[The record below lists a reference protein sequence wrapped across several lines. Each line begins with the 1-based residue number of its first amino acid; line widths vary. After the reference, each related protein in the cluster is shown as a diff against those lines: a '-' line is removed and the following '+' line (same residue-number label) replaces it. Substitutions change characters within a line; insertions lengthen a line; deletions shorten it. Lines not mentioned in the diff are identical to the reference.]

1 MKKNLILC
9 IMILLFLLVSCQN
22 TQETLLPN
30 TNTNTTPSSIPTTS
44 EITQAPHT
52 TVTTTPVTPSYRQIT
67 GKEAKEMM
75 DTLEDYIILDVR
87 TQQEYDMGYIPGA
100 ILIPVEVITEKAPTV
115 LTNKNAI
122 ILVYCRSGNRS
133 KTASQA
139 LAEMGYTNVYE
150 FGGIT
155 TWEYEIT
162 R

>member
-9 IMILLFLLVSCQN
+9 IVILMFLLVSCQN
-22 TQETLLPN
+22 TQETLTPN
-30 TNTNTTPSSIPTTS
+30 ITPTP
-44 EITQAPHT
+44 
-52 TVTTTPVTPSYRQIT
+52 VTTTPEITMTPTFPVTTAPATPTYRQIT

-75 DTLEDYIILDVR
+75 DTLEDCIILDVR
-87 TQQEYDMGYIPGA
+87 TEQEFKMGHIPGA
-100 ILIPVEVITEKAPTV
+100 KLIPVEVITEKAPSE
-115 LTNKNAI
+115 LTDKSAV

-162 R
+162 Y